1 MEGATGKKV
10 VTCNLLV
17 ADSTAA
23 VFLQLVN
30 EEVEHLQPG
39 DICTL
44 TGGAVLALGDTAHL
58 VRRAEC
64 SVCVLLHM
72 LTGGAVQASGAAPV
86 PNGSTG

>member
-30 EEVEHLQPG
+30 DEVEHLQPG

-44 TGGAVLALGDTAHL
+44 TGGAVSVLGDFA
-58 VRRAEC
+58 
-64 SVCVLLHM
+64 
-72 LTGGAVQASGAAPV
+72 
-86 PNGSTG
+86 

>member
-10 VTCNLLV
+10 VKCNLLV

-30 EEVEHLQPG
+30 DEVEHLQPG

-44 TGGAVLALGDTAHL
+44 TAGAVLALGGTPF
-58 VRRAEC
+58 EKC
-64 SVCVLLHM
+64 SAGVLLFM
-72 LTGGAVQASGAAPV
+72 LTGGAVHASGAAPV
-86 PNGSTG
+86 QDGST

>member
-30 EEVEHLQPG
+30 DEVEHLLPG

-44 TGGAVLALGDTAHL
+44 TGGAELALGGTAQ
-58 VRRAEC
+58 
-64 SVCVLLHM
+64 LLRN
-72 LTGGAVQASGAAPV
+72 AAPV
-86 PNGSTG
+86 SCCLC